1 MAISKPSSEGSA
13 MTEIK
18 FGTSGWRGIIAEDFT
33 FANARLVCQGLAEYL
48 KAEQL
53 ISRGVVIGY
62 DTRFMSEDFA
72 AMAAEIMAG
81 NGISSFLGVR
91 TIPTPVVTFAIL
103 RGQRDGGLTVTA
115 SHNPGEY
122 NGIKFSPHWGGPAAT
137 AVTNAIEEKIRALT
151 PDRVRSMPLE
161 QARESSLVTDIDP
174 LEDYLQDLA
183 TKIDVS
189 LMHQAGLKIVVD
201 PLYGAAVGYLDR
213 FLEEAGV
220 MVEVI
225 HDWRDPYFGGH
236 RPEPTGDYL
245 AELSQEVKASGA
257 DLGLA
262 VDADADRFGVVDNQG
277 LYYEANL
284 ILSLLLDYL
293 VETRGWKQG
302 VARSV
307 ATTHLIDRVAAFHG
321 LPVYETKVG
330 FKNLA
335 DYIIKDLVTMI
346 GEEADGFSM
355 RGHLPEKDGMLACIL
370 VAEMVARKKKG
381 LPELQQ
387 ELFAKVGVVYS
398 RRLNLALS
406 PGAKAELLAKLKQPP
421 ATLAGQNVTQDNTL
435 DGHKY
440 ILADGSWICL
450 RPSGTEPVVRLYLEA
465 FTPEGLDRLQ
475 QAADSFIQ
483 GN

>member
-1 MAISKPSSEGSA
+1 
-13 MTEIK
+13 MTAIK
-18 FGTSGWRGIIAEDFT
+18 FGTSGWRGIIAQDFT
-33 FANARLVCQGLAEYL
+33 FANARLVCQGIAQYL
-48 KAEQL
+48 KNEGL
-53 ISRGVVIGY
+53 TSGGVVIGY

-72 AMAAEIMAG
+72 AIAAEVMAG
-81 NGISSFLGVR
+81 NGIKSFLGVR

-103 RGQRDGGLTVTA
+103 QDHRDGGLTVTA

-122 NGIKFSPHWGGPAAT
+122 NGIKFSPHWGGPAPT
-137 AVTNAIEEKIRALT
+137 SITKSIEEQVHALT
-151 PDRVRSMPLE
+151 PEDVKSLPLE
-161 QARESSLVTDIDP
+161 QGRDNGLIADIDP

-189 LMHQAGLKIVVD
+189 LINQAGLKIVID

-213 FLEEAGV
+213 FFEEAGAQ
-220 MVEVI
+220 VEAI
-225 HDWRDPYFGGH
+225 HDWRDPYFGGQ
-236 RPEPTGDYL
+236 RPEPSGDYL
-245 AELSQEVKASGA
+245 SELSEEVKATGA
-257 DLGLA
+257 HLGLA
-262 VDADADRFGVVDNQG
+262 VDADADRFGVVDSQG
-277 LYYEANL
+277 QYLEANL

-293 VETRGWKQG
+293 AETRGWNLG

-307 ATTHLIDRVAAFHG
+307 ATTHLIDRVAALHG
-321 LPVYETKVG
+321 MPVYETKVG

-335 DYIIKDLVTMI
+335 DYIVKGMVTMI

-355 RGHLPEKDGMLACIL
+355 RGHLPEKDGILACIL

-381 LPELQQ
+381 LRQLQE
-387 ELFAKVGVVYS
+387 ELFSKVGAVYS
-398 RRLNLALS
+398 RRLNLKLS
-406 PGAKAELLAKLKQPP
+406 PGAKAELLLKLKQPP
-421 ATLAGQNVTQDNTL
+421 KTLAGLPIVQHVTL

-475 QAADSFIQ
+475 KAADILIK

>member
-1 MAISKPSSEGSA
+1 

-18 FGTSGWRGIIAEDFT
+18 FGTSGWRGIIADDFT
-33 FANARLVCQGLAEYL
+33 FANARLVCQGIADYL
-48 KAEQL
+48 KSEQL
-53 ISRGVVIGY
+53 TSRGLVIGY

-72 AMAAEIMAG
+72 AMAAEVLAG
-81 NGISSFLGVR
+81 NGISSALGVR

-103 RGQRDGGLTVTA
+103 QAQRDGGLTITA

-122 NGIKFSPHWGGPAAT
+122 NGIKFAPHWGGPAPT
-137 AVTNAIEEKIRALT
+137 SVTNAIEEKIRALT
-151 PDRVRSMPLE
+151 PDQVRSMPLD
-161 QARESSLVTDIDP
+161 QARESYLVTDLDP

-189 LMHQAGLKIVVD
+189 LINQAGLKIVVD
-201 PLYGAAVGYLDR
+201 VLYGTAVGYLDR

-220 MVEVI
+220 KVEVL

-236 RPEPTGDYL
+236 RPEPTGDFL
-245 AELSQEVKASGA
+245 IELGHEVKATGA
-257 DLGLA
+257 HLGLA
-262 VDADADRFGVVDNQG
+262 VDADADRFGVVDSQG
-277 LYYEANL
+277 QYYEANL

-293 VETRGWKQG
+293 VQTRGWKQG

-307 ATTHLIDRVAAFHG
+307 ATTQLIDRVAAYHG

-335 DYIIKDLVTMI
+335 DYIVKDLVTMV

-355 RGHLPEKDGMLACIL
+355 RGHLPEKDGILACIL
-370 VAEMVARKKKG
+370 VAEMVARTKKD
-381 LPELQQ
+381 LPQLRD
-387 ELFAKVGVVYS
+387 ELFAKVGPVYT
-398 RRLNLALS
+398 RRLNLSLA
-406 PGAKAELLAKLKQPP
+406 PDAKAKLLAKLKQPP
-421 ATLAGQNVTQDNTL
+421 QSLAGQPVSQHITL

-440 ILADGSWICL
+440 ILADGSWLCL

-465 FTPEGLDRLQ
+465 HSPAGLDRLQ
-475 QAADSFIQ
+475 QAAHSFIK

>member
-1 MAISKPSSEGSA
+1 MSD
-13 MTEIK
+13 IK

-33 FANARLVCQGLAEYL
+33 FANARLVCQGIAAYL
-48 KAEQL
+48 KAEHL
-53 ISRGVVIGY
+53 TSRGVVIGY
-62 DTRFMSEDFA
+62 DTRFMSENFA

-81 NGISSFLGVR
+81 NGLSSFLGVR

-103 RGQRDGGLTVTA
+103 QGQRDGGLTVTA

-122 NGIKFSPHWGGPAAT
+122 NGIKFSPHWGGPAPT
-137 AVTNAIEEKIRALT
+137 AVTSAIEERIRSLT
-151 PDRVRSMPLE
+151 PEMVRSLPLDE
-161 QARESSLVTDIDP
+161 ARESYLVTDIDP
-174 LEDYLQDLA
+174 RDDYLQDLA

-189 LMHQAGLKIVVD
+189 LINQAGLKIVVD
-201 PLYGAAVGYLDR
+201 PLYGTAVGYLDR

-220 MVEVI
+220 EVEVI
-225 HDWRDPYFGGH
+225 HDWRDPYFGGQ
-236 RPEPTGDYL
+236 RPEPTGDFL
-245 AELSQEVKASGA
+245 AELGHEVKTSGA
-257 DLGLA
+257 HLGLA
-262 VDADADRFGVVDNQG
+262 VDADADRFGVVDSQG
-277 LYYEANL
+277 QHHEANL

-307 ATTHLIDRVAAFHG
+307 ATTHLIDRVAAYHG

-335 DYIIKDLVTMI
+335 DYIVKGLVTMI

-355 RGHLPEKDGMLACIL
+355 RGHLPEKDGILACIL
-370 VAEMVARKKKG
+370 VAEMVARKKKDIPQ
-381 LPELQQ
+381 LRD
-387 ELFAKVGVVYS
+387 ELFAKVGSLYS
-398 RRLNLALS
+398 RRRNLALR
-406 PGAKAELLAKLKQPP
+406 PEAKAELLAKLKQSPQS
-421 ATLAGQNVTQDNTL
+421 LAGQPVTKHVTL

-440 ILADGSWICL
+440 ILADGSWLCL

-465 FTPEGLDRLQ
+465 PSLEGLDRLQ
-475 QAADSFIQ
+475 QAADIFIR

>member
-1 MAISKPSSEGSA
+1 
-13 MTEIK
+13 MTDIK

-33 FANARLVCQGLAEYL
+33 FANARLVCQGIASYL
-48 KAEQL
+48 KNEQL
-53 ISRGVVIGY
+53 TFRGVVIGY
-62 DTRFMSEDFA
+62 DTRFMSENFA

-81 NGISSFLGVR
+81 NGVSSFLGVR

-103 RGQRDGGLTVTA
+103 QGQRDGGLTVTA

-122 NGIKFSPHWGGPAAT
+122 NGIKFSPHWGGPAPT
-137 AVTNAIEEKIRALT
+137 AVTSAIEENIRSLT
-151 PDRVRSMPLE
+151 PDMVRSIPLDE
-161 QARESSLVTDIDP
+161 ARESYLVNDIDP
-174 LEDYLQDLA
+174 REDYLQDLA
-183 TKIDVS
+183 TKVDVS
-189 LMHQAGLKIVVD
+189 LINRAGLTIVVD
-201 PLYGAAVGYLDR
+201 PLYGTAVGYLDR

-220 MVEVI
+220 KVEVI

-236 RPEPTGDYL
+236 RPEPTGDSL
-245 AELSQEVKASGA
+245 AELGQEVKATGA
-257 DLGLA
+257 HLGLA

-277 LYYEANL
+277 QYHEANL

-307 ATTHLIDRVAAFHG
+307 ATTHLIDRVAAYHG
-321 LPVYETKVG
+321 LPVFETKVG

-335 DYIIKDLVTMI
+335 DYIVKDKVTMI

-355 RGHLPEKDGMLACIL
+355 RGHLPEKDGILACIL
-370 VAEMVARKKKG
+370 VAEMVARKKKD
-381 LPELQQ
+381 LPQLRE
-387 ELFAKVGVVYS
+387 ELFAKVGPVYS
-398 RRLNLALS
+398 RRRNLALP
-406 PGAKAELLAKLKQPP
+406 PGAKAELLAKLRQPP
-421 ATLAGQNVTQDNTL
+421 HSLANQPVTQHVTL

-440 ILADGSWICL
+440 ILEDGSWICL

-465 FTPEGLDRLQ
+465 PSMDSLDKLQ
-475 QAADSFIQ
+475 QAADILIK

>member
-1 MAISKPSSEGSA
+1 
-13 MTEIK
+13 MTELK
-18 FGTSGWRGIIAEDFT
+18 FGTSGWRGIIAEEFT
-33 FANARLVCQGLAEYL
+33 FANARLVCQGIAEYL
-48 KAEQL
+48 KNEKLTSQ
-53 ISRGVVIGY
+53 GVVIGY

-81 NGISSFLGVR
+81 NDIKSFLGVR

-103 RGQRDGGLTVTA
+103 QGKRDGGLTVTA

-122 NGIKFSPHWGGPAAT
+122 NGIKFSPECGGPAPT
-137 AVTNAIEEKIRALT
+137 AITKNIEERIHTLT
-151 PDRVRSMPLE
+151 PTDVQSLPLE
-161 QARESSLVTDIDP
+161 QAREHQLVVDIDP

-189 LMHQAGLKIVVD
+189 LIHQAGLKIVVD
-201 PLYGAAVGYLDR
+201 PLYGTAVGYLDR

-220 MVEVI
+220 QVEVI

-236 RPEPTGDYL
+236 RPEPSGDYL
-245 AELSQEVKASGA
+245 EELGEEVKNSGA
-257 DLGLA
+257 HLGLA
-262 VDADADRFGVVDNQG
+262 VDADADRFGIIDSQG
-277 LYYEANL
+277 DYFEANL

-293 VETRGWKQG
+293 VETRGWKYG

-321 LPVYETKVG
+321 MPVYETKVG

-335 DYIIKDLVTMI
+335 DYIVKGMVTMI

-381 LPELQQ
+381 LRQLQE
-387 ELFAKVGVVYS
+387 ELFSKVGSVYS
-398 RRLNLALS
+398 RRVNLTLS
-406 PGAKAELLAKLKQPP
+406 PGAKADLLVKLEKPP
-421 ATLAGQNVTQDNTL
+421 KTLTGLPIVQHVTL

-440 ILADGSWICL
+440 ILADGSWVCL

-465 FTPEGLDRLQ
+465 FTPEKLNNLQ
-475 QAADSFIQ
+475 QDIDRFIK
-483 GN
+483 GK